1 MPSQKKKKSGQK
13 KLSKQV
19 GVGLFNVILI
29 NSVNFI
35 GNIFL
40 VVFFKEKLDISP
52 QSAYAMMIIVLFC
65 VNFLLFRYVVY
76 KSRKMGFQKQFLRYF
91 VATVAI
97 RVIEFLAF
105 AKVENLVDDYRLAVV
120 IVTIGATT
128 LRFIFYKYTVFKK

>member
-1 MPSQKKKKSGQK
+1 MAQKNKKKKIGK
-13 KLSKQV
+13 KV

-29 NSVNFI
+29 NSVNFF
-35 GNIFL
+35 GNLFL
-40 VVFFKEKLDISP
+40 VVFFKEQLDISAEA
-52 QSAYAMMIIVLFC
+52 AYAMMIIVLFC

-97 RVIEFLAF
+97 RVVEYLAF
-105 AKVENLVDDYRLAVV
+105 AKIVKMVDDYKVAVV
-120 IVTIGATT
+120 IVTVVATT